1 MVFEEGDTILCTV
14 ERIEGTNVFVTI
26 EGDGEGIITTS
37 EIAAGRIRNLR
48 DYVVPKKKIVC
59 KVLRV
64 SENRIDL
71 SLRRV
76 TLKEQKEVLEYYKE
90 EKSYLSVIKSILGE
104 KADEAIKEMSKKEKV
119 SEFLEES
126 RNNSEKL
133 EKITGKENAKK
144 ILDIIGAQKNK
155 IYSVK
160 KEIIL
165 KSLKPNGAELIKD
178 LLKGIKNAEVKYIS
192 AGHYSLRMESPDIK
206 NADNSLRKII
216 LEIEKGAKKQAMEF
230 NLIEK

>member
-1 MVFEEGDTILCTV
+1 MALEEGEIVLCTV

-26 EGDGEGIITTS
+26 EGEGEGIIMTS

-76 TLKEQKEVLEYYKE
+76 TMKEQKEVLERYKE
-90 EKSYLSVIKSILGE
+90 EKSYLSVIKSIMGE
-104 KADEAIKEMSKKEKV
+104 KSDEALKEISKKEKI
-119 SEFLEES
+119 SDFLEDS
-126 RNNSEKL
+126 KKNPEKL
-133 EKITGKENAKK
+133 EKVVGKENAKK
-144 ILDIIGAQKNK
+144 ILEIIGAQKDK

-165 KSLKPNGAELIKD
+165 KSLKANGAELIREI
-178 LLKGIKNAEVKYIS
+178 LGVIKEAEIRYIS
-192 AGHYSLRMESPDIK
+192 AGHYSLRMESRDIK
-206 NADNSLRKII
+206 NADSSLRKII
-216 LEIEKGAKKQAMEF
+216 LEIEKGAKKQGMEF

>member
-1 MVFEEGDTILCTV
+1 MVLEEGDIVLCTV

-64 SENRIDL
+64 SDNRVEL

-76 TLKEQKEVLEYYKE
+76 TLKEQKEVLERFKE

-104 KADEAIKEMSKKEKV
+104 KAEEVIKEISKKEKI
-119 SEFLEES
+119 SDFLDES
-126 RNNSEKL
+126 RSNPEKL
-133 EKITGKENAKK
+133 EKLAGKENAKK
-144 ILDIIGAQKNK
+144 ILEIVGVQKEK

-160 KEIIL
+160 KEIVL
-165 KSLKPNGAELIKD
+165 KSLKPNGTELIKEI
-178 LLKGIKNAEVKYIS
+178 LKGIKNADVRYLS
-192 AGHYSLRMESPDIK
+192 GGHYSMKMESPDIK
-206 NADNSLRKII
+206 NADNTLRKII
-216 LEIEKGAKKQAMEF
+216 LEIEKSAKKQGMEF
-230 NLIEK
+230 GLIEK